1 MKLNNRIIIALI
13 PSVIMALGTNFLEL
27 DRSKQSMLESFTAG
41 LLVIGGTM
49 MLIEFK
55 ENKSKK
61 SVIIGLFGLLF
72 SLFVIILSD
81 SLLDD
86 SVIPSLYLDS
96 LSDGLL
102 LGAVSTSIL
111 RSNKILSTL
120 VPMSFEM
127 MLVGS
132 TTVALLIKRK
142 RKNPKLDVTIGSFI
156 LFISVI
162 IGSYS
167 GKYVNENFIMGFGSG
182 AMLWLGLFN
191 FLPEIINFKEN
202 KLFNSILVVL
212 GLISGAFLD

>member
-1 MKLNNRIIIALI
+1 MKLNNRIVIALI

-27 DRSKQSMLESFTAG
+27 DQTKQSMLESFTTG
-41 LLVIGGTM
+41 LLIIGGTM
-49 MLIEFK
+49 LLIELK

-61 SVIIGLFGLLF
+61 SIIIGLFGLLF

-81 SLLDD
+81 SFLDD

-102 LGAVSTSIL
+102 LGAVSTSII

-132 TTVALLIKRK
+132 TTAALLLKRK
-142 RKNPKLDVTIGSFI
+142 NKNPKLDVTIGSFI
-156 LFISVI
+156 LFVSVI

-167 GKYVNENFIMGFGSG
+167 GKYINENFIMGFGSG

-191 FLPEIINFKEN
+191 FLPQIVNLRDN
-202 KLFNSILVVL
+202 KLINSILIIL
-212 GLISGAFLD
+212 GLVGGAFLE